1 MKWFLAISLVLLM
14 SDDPPKPDPPKPD
27 TPKPD
32 TVFIVQ
38 QEIIQDDLDSM
49 RLSMKILKHKIDSA
63 SKK

>member
-27 TPKPD
+27 TI
-32 TVFIVQ
+32 FIVQ